1 MLQKLRLKELLEL
14 YLEKYQNQ
22 TTFHIFRSLLY
33 FNNADQD
40 PEPIA
45 INSNITWEKV
55 KKHIIKE
62 VKNFCKMPQHTVNL
76 QKMPVELLTVA
87 TYSLLTDRGSIS
99 MNEMV
104 GKTLKISFSGE
115 IYCIGCGAR
124 IKKTYGQG
132 YCYPCFDSSP
142 ENEECVLRPELC
154 RAHEGIARD
163 MDYAME
169 HCLQPHF
176 VYLAVSSD
184 IKVGVTRSSQIPTRW
199 IDQGAG
205 MAVKIACTPNR
216 YTAGLIEVAL
226 KNYFPD
232 KTNWRLMLTTD
243 YNKDLSLKEAVERAK
258 NNMPE
263 ELLQY
268 FLIDQ
273 QPTTINYPLKGY
285 PKKVVSV
292 DIEKMETVEGYLL
305 GIKGQYLIFDNG
317 NVMNVRKHNGYKVV
331 VSYE

>member
-1 MLQKLRLKELLEL
+1 
-14 YLEKYQNQ
+14 
-22 TTFHIFRSLLY
+22 
-33 FNNADQD
+33 
-40 PEPIA
+40 
-45 INSNITWEKV
+45 
-55 KKHIIKE
+55 
-62 VKNFCKMPQHTVNL
+62 MPQHTVNL
-76 QKMPVELLTVA
+76 QKMPVELSTVA
-87 TYSLLTDRGSIS
+87 AYSLLTDRGSIS
-99 MNEMV
+99 MNERV
-104 GKTLKISFSGE
+104 GKTLKISFTGE

-163 MDYAME
+163 MDYARA

-176 VYLAVSSD
+176 VYLAVTND

-216 YTAGLIEVAL
+216 HLAGLIEVAL

-243 YNKDLSLKEAVERAK
+243 YNRDLNLNEAIEKAK
-258 NNMPE
+258 KNMPS

-285 PKKVVSV
+285 PKKVLSV
-292 DIEKMETVEGYLL
+292 DIEKMGTVEGYLL

-317 NVMNVRKHNGYKVV
+317 NVMNIRKHNGYKVV
-331 VSYE
+331 MNYE